1 LKHRQLLFQR
11 KLLGFFR
18 FAGLGF
24 FIRPKS
30 ARGSAFPLRLFTA
43 LARAIAAPAFR

>member
-1 LKHRQLLFQR
+1 LEHRQLLIQR

-24 FIRPKS
+24 FIRPEG
-30 ARGSAFPLRLFTA
+30 ARANAFPLRLFAA